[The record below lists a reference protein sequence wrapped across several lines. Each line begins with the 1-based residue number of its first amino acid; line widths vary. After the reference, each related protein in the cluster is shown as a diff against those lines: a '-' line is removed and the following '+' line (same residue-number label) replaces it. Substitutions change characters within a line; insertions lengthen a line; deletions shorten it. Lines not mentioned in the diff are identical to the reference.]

1 MYLVTMASY
10 YDVLLAA
17 LPLSLAGLAGGLHAA
32 GVDLTVAL
40 TVGGVAATALTAHAL
55 FVNDPASAA
64 QQHAD
69 PSYESAD

>member
-1 MYLVTMASY
+1 MAAY

-17 LPLSLAGLAGGLHAA
+17 LPLSLVGLAGGLYAV
-32 GVDLTVAL
+32 GVDSTVAL

-64 QQHAD
+64 RRHAGYD
-69 PSYESAD
+69 SAD